1 MPRAK
6 RIKVRITKRGRERL
20 KKLGE
25 FLKTV
30 PDERFDMGFWARIE
44 GDDAQGEVGDTAD
57 CATAA
62 CALGWA
68 TVVFPRSLKLGW
80 CHFARPSPYLNRM
93 SAEVVRVG
101 AGTKETCSGED
112 AAQDFFQMEEGLA
125 NYLFTPEADSMFRSG
140 TIREHVIARLI
151 SVARHGSVPEVA
163 CTWSALG
170 KFEKGVQRYAKK

>member
-80 CHFARPSPYLNRM
+80 CHFAPYLNRM

-125 NYLFTPEADSMFRSG
+125 NYLFTPEADSMFPSHDQTAPSLFGIPLHPLLELSQRVPSASHFRDRSIPG
-140 TIREHVIARLI
+140 NAD
-151 SVARHGSVPEVA
+151 
-163 CTWSALG
+163 
-170 KFEKGVQRYAKK
+170 